1 VARQTSPGDSVG
13 IQVPV
18 GRIKA
23 SRTRWQ
29 TIFDGH
35 DKPVIYRLCN
45 TQPSDRGDPGNSLVV
60 DVDGV
65 ARRQVKVEVG
75 ASVDVMAR
83 KIRVKAGSGGTSHFV
98 EGWYV
103 LVS

>member
-1 VARQTSPGDSVG
+1 MARQPIPGDSVG

-23 SRTRWQ
+23 SRARWQ
-29 TIFDGH
+29 TIFEAH
-35 DKPVIYRLCN
+35 DKPMIYRLCN
-45 TQPSDRGDPGNSLVV
+45 TEPRDRADPGNSLVV

-65 ARRQVKVEVG
+65 ARRQVRVDVG
-75 ASVDVMAR
+75 TSVDVMAS
-83 KIRVKAGSGGTSHFV
+83 KIRVKAGTGGASHFV